1 MPSLSAMP
9 IAKGNSTS
17 ILPWQAIRSMPSAS
31 VPRGLSFA
39 RLPLFGSFTQGL
51 TNYLN
56 FTNKEVD
63 LNSLSYEDLLRKVS
77 SINSENI
84 SLQNSINEISKENN
98 LLTNSIVNNN
108 NKKNSE
114 YSKFL
119 DLMQIN
125 LLHNKSDN
133 KDNKE
138 YTNNDFKKF
147 LYKEKLFYG
156 CLEEKDIN
164 LLMKA
169 TKENVLEWDDEKIRE
184 KNKLKQEILEKN
196 LKNLYSNMFVA
207 KTNKNNKELNLKSIT
222 KNKTNENIKKNIDSI
237 INNSNNNKVNTT
249 NEYKYNGLKM
259 NNFIE
264 NRKESETNIFE
275 DLIFNDDNKDDED
288 SEN

>member
-1 MPSLSAMP
+1 M
-9 IAKGNSTS
+9 S
-17 ILPWQAIRSMPSAS
+17 I
-31 VPRGLSFA
+31 FD
-39 RLPLFGSFTQGL
+39 SFTQGL

-77 SINSENI
+77 SINSENT

-98 LLTNSIVNNN
+98 LLTNSIINNN

-125 LLHNKSDN
+125 FLHNKSDN

-237 INNSNNNKVNTT
+237 INNSNNNNKVNTT

>member
-1 MPSLSAMP
+1 M
-9 IAKGNSTS
+9 
-17 ILPWQAIRSMPSAS
+17 
-31 VPRGLSFA
+31 SF
-39 RLPLFGSFTQGL
+39 R
-51 TNYLN
+51 
-56 FTNKEVD
+56 
-63 LNSLSYEDLLRKVS
+63 
-77 SINSENI
+77 
-84 SLQNSINEISKENN
+84 
-98 LLTNSIVNNN
+98 
-108 NKKNSE
+108 
-114 YSKFL
+114 
-119 DLMQIN
+119 
-125 LLHNKSDN
+125 KSDN

-237 INNSNNNKVNTT
+237 INNSNNKVNTT

>member
-1 MPSLSAMP
+1 M
-9 IAKGNSTS
+9 S
-17 ILPWQAIRSMPSAS
+17 I
-31 VPRGLSFA
+31 
-39 RLPLFGSFTQGL
+39 FGSFTQGL

-77 SINSENI
+77 SINSENT

-98 LLTNSIVNNN
+98 LLTNSIINNN

-119 DLMQIN
+119 DLMKIN

-196 LKNLYSNMFVA
+196 LKNLYSNIFA
-207 KTNKNNKELNLKSIT
+207 IKASNK
-222 KNKTNENIKKNIDSI
+222 KNKKEKK
-237 INNSNNNKVNTT
+237 K
-249 NEYKYNGLKM
+249 
-259 NNFIE
+259 
-264 NRKESETNIFE
+264 
-275 DLIFNDDNKDDED
+275 
-288 SEN
+288 